1 MASFLLVA
9 FKIIVKFNLLYVS
22 LIMHDPKVIIISIY
36 LSDSKVIYIIINLN
50 PSLK

>member
-9 FKIIVKFNLLYVS
+9 FSINVKFNLLYIS

-36 LSDSKVIYIIINLN
+36 LSDSKVIYINLN